1 MKKRIRFQFEGNTY
15 IVDVEREGNILTLE
29 REGAVYQVTLL
40 PEEKL
45 QIPAGRQA
53 AQQAARPEAVPREPS
68 VYQAT
73 QAVSAPV
80 TAPQV
85 SVTKQIDSGAG
96 NLAAPITGVIKE
108 LKAASGRR
116 VEKGQIV
123 LVMEAM
129 KMDIDVYAPVSGV
142 INEVMVRRG
151 ENVRANQLLLTIS

>member
-29 REGAVYQVTLL
+29 RGGAVYQVTLL
-40 PEEKL
+40 PEEKR

-53 AQQAARPEAVPREPS
+53 APPESVSQAP
-68 VYQAT
+68 
-73 QAVSAPV
+73 AVSRTAQAPAVSVPVMAQQVPV
-80 TAPQV
+80 TEHAV
-85 SVTKQIDSGAG
+85 SDAG
-96 NLAAPITGVIKE
+96 NLAAPITGVVKE

-142 INEVMVRRG
+142 INKVMVRQG